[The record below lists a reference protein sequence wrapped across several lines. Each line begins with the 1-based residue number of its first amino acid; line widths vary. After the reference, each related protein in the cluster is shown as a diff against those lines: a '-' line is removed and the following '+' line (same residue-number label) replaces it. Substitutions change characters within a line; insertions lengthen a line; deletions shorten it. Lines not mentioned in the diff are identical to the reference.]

1 MLEQRSLTV
10 ERPTGPQSW
19 RPTGAELERLR
30 RDVHLVVVED
40 ARRSGDVLRREVF
53 RRFLALVG

>member
-1 MLEQRSLTV
+1 MTTQPSLTV
-10 ERPTGPQSW
+10 ERPTEPQTW
-19 RPTGAELERLR
+19 CPMGAELERLR

-40 ARRSGDVLRREVF
+40 ARRSDDVLRREVF